1 VDFQTLNE
9 IAYSRYLRFSLFQ
22 RKLLINKEVKMLLK
36 DFIKQLNKL
45 DQDVEIRFG
54 LSNDNYSEPIIE
66 CTEDTDT
73 LEFYYRIVGK

>member
-1 VDFQTLNE
+1 
-9 IAYSRYLRFSLFQ
+9 
-22 RKLLINKEVKMLLK
+22 MLLK

-54 LSNDNYSEPIIE
+54 LSNDNYSEPIID